1 MLPLFTLKSLWFY
14 RMQFPSTS
22 YLNILQ
28 KNEVIDRYNALCYAE
43 LQKNAQVCIYS

>member
-1 MLPLFTLKSLWFY
+1 MLQLITLKSLWFY

-22 YLNILQ
+22 YLKFLQ
-28 KNEVIDRYNALCYAE
+28 KNDVIDRYNALCYSE